1 MKAAIFDLDG
11 TLVDS
16 APDITHAVNRMLADR
31 GAPAQEVSFIET
43 LVGEGARALVAKLH
57 RALDLPAED
66 VDRDTRIYL
75 DYYAARPVAESRLYA
90 DAATALPALRA
101 AGIRLGVCTNKP
113 QALAEQVL
121 DRLGL
126 LAHLSAVVGADTT
139 PHVKPD
145 PRPLLHTLD
154 ALGAAPG
161 EAVYV
166 GDTGIDLA
174 CARAAGVPCRIVDW
188 GTGRAVPV
196 EDSTRLARFGDL
208 LPASVPAA

>member
-16 APDITHAVNRMLADR
+16 APDIAHAVNLMLADR
-31 GAPAQEVSFIET
+31 GAPAQEVAFIET
-43 LVGEGARALVAKLH
+43 LVGEGARMLVVKLH
-57 RALDLPAED
+57 RALGLPESD

-75 DYYAARPVAESRLYA
+75 NHYAARPVAESTLYA

-113 QALAEQVL
+113 EALAVQVL

-126 LAHLSAVVGADTT
+126 LPHLSAVVGADTT

-145 PRPLLHTLD
+145 PRPLLHTIE
-154 ALGAAPG
+154 ALGVTPG
-161 EAVYV
+161 ETVFV

-174 CARAAGVPCRIVDW
+174 CARAAGVRCRIVDW
-188 GTGRAVPV
+188 GTGRAVPI
-196 EDSTRLARFGDL
+196 EEAARLRRFADL
-208 LPASVPAA
+208 LPVPA

>member
-16 APDITHAVNRMLADR
+16 APDIAHAINRMLADR
-31 GAPAQEVSFIET
+31 GAPAQEVAFVESLT
-43 LVGEGARALVAKLH
+43 GEGARMLVLKLH
-57 RALDLPAED
+57 RALGLPEAD

-75 DYYAARPVAESRLYA
+75 DHYAARPVADSRLYA
-90 DAATALPALRA
+90 DAAAALPALRA

-126 LAHLSAVVGADTT
+126 LVHLSAVVGADTT
-139 PHVKPD
+139 PFVKPD

-154 ALGAAPG
+154 LLGVAPG
-161 EAVYV
+161 ETVYV

-174 CARAAGVPCRIVDW
+174 CARSAGVPCRIVDW
-188 GTGRAVPV
+188 GTGPAVPV
-196 EDSTRLARFGDL
+196 EDTARLRRFADL
-208 LPASVPAA
+208 LPAAVPV

>member
-31 GAPAQEVSFIET
+31 GAPAQQVPFIET

-57 RALDLPAED
+57 RALGLPQED
-66 VDRDTRIYL
+66 VDRDTRVYL
-75 DYYAARPVAESRLYA
+75 DYYAARPVVDSRLYA
-90 DAATALPALRA
+90 DAATALPALRT

-126 LAHLSAVVGADTT
+126 LGDLSVVVGADTT

-154 ALGAAPG
+154 ALGVTAG
-161 EAVYV
+161 EAIYV

-174 CARAAGVPCRIVDW
+174 CARAAGVPCRIVGW
-188 GTGRAVPV
+188 GTGPAVPV
-196 EDSTRLARFGDL
+196 EDSARLGRFADL
-208 LPASVPAA
+208 LPASAPA

>member
-16 APDITHAVNRMLADR
+16 APDIAHAVNLMLADR
-31 GAPAQEVSFIET
+31 GAPAQETAFIET
-43 LVGEGARALVAKLH
+43 LVGEGARMLVVKLH
-57 RALDLPAED
+57 RALGLPEAD

-75 DYYAARPVAESRLYA
+75 DHYAARPVADSTLYA

-113 QALAEQVL
+113 EALARQVL

-126 LAHLSAVVGADTT
+126 LPHLSAVVGADTT

-154 ALGAAPG
+154 LLGVAPG
-161 EAVYV
+161 ETVYV

-196 EDSTRLARFGDL
+196 EDSARLRRFADL
-208 LPASVPAA
+208 LPAAVPAG

>member
-16 APDITHAVNRMLADR
+16 APDIAHAVNRMLADR
-31 GAPAQEVSFIET
+31 GAPVQAVAFIET

-57 RALDLPAED
+57 RALGLPEAD
-66 VDRDTRIYL
+66 VDQDTRIYL
-75 DYYAARPVAESRLYA
+75 DYYAARPVADSRLYA

-121 DRLGL
+121 DQLGL
-126 LAHLSAVVGADTT
+126 LGDLSAVVGADTT

-145 PRPLLHTLD
+145 PRPLLHTLG
-154 ALGAAPG
+154 ALGVTAG

-174 CARAAGVPCRIVDW
+174 CARAAGVPCRIVGW
-188 GTGRAVPV
+188 GTGPAVPV
-196 EDSTRLARFGDL
+196 EDSARLGCFADL
-208 LPASVPAA
+208 LPAAAPA

>member
-16 APDITHAVNRMLADR
+16 APDIAHAVNLMLADR
-31 GAPAQEVSFIET
+31 GAPAQETAFIET
-43 LVGEGARALVAKLH
+43 LVGEGARMLVVKLH
-57 RALDLPAED
+57 RALGLPAED

-75 DYYAARPVAESRLYA
+75 DHYAARPVADSTLYA

-113 QALAEQVL
+113 EALAVQVL
-121 DRLGL
+121 DQLGL
-126 LAHLSAVVGADTT
+126 LDCFSAVVGADTT

-145 PRPLLHTLD
+145 PRPLLHTLA
-154 ALGAAPG
+154 ALGVTAG
-161 EAVYV
+161 ETVFV

-188 GTGRAVPV
+188 GTGRGVPV
-196 EDSTRLARFGDL
+196 DETARLRRFADL
-208 LPASVPAA
+208 LPVPA

>member
-16 APDITHAVNRMLADR
+16 APDIAHAINRMLADR
-31 GAPAQEVSFIET
+31 GAPAQEVAFIESLT
-43 LVGEGARALVAKLH
+43 GEGARRLVLKLH
-57 RALDLPAED
+57 RALGLPEAD

-75 DYYAARPVAESRLYA
+75 DYYAARPAADSRLYA

-126 LAHLSAVVGADTT
+126 LTHLSAVVGADAT
-139 PHVKPD
+139 PFIKPD

-154 ALGAAPG
+154 LLGVAPG
-161 EAVYV
+161 ETVYV

-174 CARAAGVPCRIVDW
+174 CARAAGVPCRIVGW
-188 GTGRAVPV
+188 GSGAAVPV
-196 EDSTRLARFGDL
+196 EDSARLHRFADL
-208 LPASVPAA
+208 LPAAAEV